1 MNQTPAMLESN
12 HIPWDIT
19 DERREAYAV
28 SSRLSQLARKQ
39 AERRAS
45 ERPQANLSIRYE
57 PNEEMP
63 QLQANGVRVLSLF
76 SGGGG
81 LDLGF
86 DRSGFEH
93 VASYDILDF
102 AGDTLRH
109 NKPDWA
115 VFSGKDGDVTR
126 VDWRKYKGKV
136 DLLHGGPPCQP
147 FSIAGRRNGQLDGRD
162 MFPEF
167 LRAVH
172 AIQPRAF
179 IIENV
184 LGFLSQKFSGYRDRI
199 LQELSSEYSLSSF
212 VLSAKD
218 FGVPQD
224 RRRAIIVGSLRKSER
239 SFDAAL
245 IPTSTIKRGVRS
257 ALGLDETGFDGLAP
271 TLRCTL
277 TGPRQTTSIANST
290 ASVAKWAELGIWP
303 HGVSPSRSLAAS
315 FPTRDGTYRLCVEE
329 CQVLQGF
336 PLSWQFQGAVYQRL
350 GLIGNSVCPPV
361 AYWLGR
367 SILDQLFSD

>member
-1 MNQTPAMLESN
+1 MLESR

-19 DERREAYAV
+19 DERREEYAV

-39 AERRAS
+39 ADLRAS
-45 ERPQANLSIRYE
+45 AMPEAILTIRYD
-57 PNEEMP
+57 PDLDMP
-63 QLQANGVRVLSLF
+63 QLDRNGVRVLSLF

-93 VASYDILDF
+93 VASYDILKIS
-102 AGDTLRH
+102 GDAISSNR
-109 NKPDWA
+109 PDWQ
-115 VFSGKDGDVTR
+115 VFSGNDGNVTR
-126 VDWRKYKGKV
+126 IDWREYRGQV

-147 FSIAGRRNGQLDGRD
+147 FSIAGRRNGQFDGRD

-167 LRAVH
+167 LRAVG
-172 AIQPRAF
+172 AVAPKAF
-179 IIENV
+179 VIENV
-184 LGFLSQKFSGYRDRI
+184 LGFLSQKFAAYREALLRD
-199 LQELSSEYSLSSF
+199 LSNEYDLATF
-212 VLSAKD
+212 ILSAKD

-224 RRRAIIVGSLRKSER
+224 RRRAIIVGWSRSLGKE
-239 SFDAAL
+239 FNPKL
-245 IPTSTIKRGVRS
+245 ISNGPPIRGVRS
-257 ALGLDETGFDGLAP
+257 ALGLPHSGFDGLAP

-290 ASVAKWAELGIWP
+290 ASVTKWAELGIWP
-303 HGVSPSRSLAAS
+303 HGVSPNRSLAAA
-315 FPTRDGTYRLCVEE
+315 FPTKDQTYRLCVEE

-336 PLSWQFQGAVYQRL
+336 PLSWKFSGAVYQRL

-361 AYWLGR
+361 AYALGN
-367 SILDQLFSD
+367 SIFDQLFRD